1 MIPLK
6 ELEMKL
12 PSKVTVVEVGP
23 RDGFQNE
30 KQFIPTE
37 KKIQIIN
44 ALSMTGL
51 KNIQATSFV
60 HPKAIPQL
68 ADAEEVMAKI
78 NRPPGFSY
86 RVLAPNLR
94 GVRRAISFKP
104 QKINLMMS
112 VTESHNRAN
121 ANRSVEES
129 LKEFEAL
136 VSFILE
142 AGIEPSGGMACS
154 LGCPFEGKVTIP
166 QLARVIDRYIGMG
179 IRSIG
184 ISDTIGTA
192 NPKQVYDVCAAL
204 KDRYPDIHWTLH
216 PHNTRDLALA
226 NILAGMEAGVTDFD
240 SAIGGLGG
248 CPYAP
253 KATGNVSTEDLVNML
268 DEMGVETGVDLDAL
282 LKVTEMVREAIPHPL
297 DSAVSKAGKPWVL
310 RTPPDQQVKI
320 A

>member
-1 MIPLK
+1 MN
-6 ELEMKL
+6 L
-12 PSKVTVVEVGP
+12 PPKVTVVEVGP

-44 ALSMTGL
+44 ALSQTGL
-51 KNIQATSFV
+51 KDIQATSFV

-78 NRPPGFSY
+78 NRPPGVSF

-94 GVRRAISFKP
+94 GVQRAISFKP

-129 LKEFEAL
+129 LKDFENL
-136 VSFILE
+136 VSLIID

-166 QLARVIDRYIGMG
+166 QIQRVVDRYIAMG
-179 IRSIG
+179 IRSVG

-192 NPKQVYDVCAAL
+192 NPRLVYDVCAAL
-204 KDRYPDIHWTLH
+204 KDRYPQIHWTLH
-216 PHNTRDLALA
+216 LHNTRDLALA
-226 NILAGMEAGVTDFD
+226 NTLAGLEAGMTDFD

-268 DEMGVETGVDLDAL
+268 NEMGIETGIDLDAL
-282 LKVTEMVREAIPHPL
+282 MKVTEMVREAVPHPL
-297 DSAVSKAGKPWVL
+297 DSAVSKAGKPWIL
-310 RTPPDQQVKI
+310 RPPPGQQVKI

>member
-1 MIPLK
+1 
-6 ELEMKL
+6 MKF
-12 PSKVTVVEVGP
+12 PPKVTVVEVGP

-44 ALSMTGL
+44 ALSQTGL

-78 NRPPGFSY
+78 GRPPGVSY

-94 GVRRAISFKP
+94 GVQRAISFKP

-121 ANRSVEES
+121 ANRSVDES
-129 LKEFEAL
+129 LKDFESLVAL
-136 VSFILE
+136 IID

-154 LGCPFEGKVTIP
+154 LGCPFEGKVTLP
-166 QLARVIDRYIGMG
+166 QLARVIDRYIAMG

-192 NPKQVYDVCAAL
+192 NPKLVYDVCAAL
-204 KDRYPDIHWTLH
+204 KDRYPQIHWTLH
-216 PHNTRDLALA
+216 LHNTRDLALA
-226 NILAGMEAGVTDFD
+226 NTLAGLEAGMTDFD

-253 KATGNVSTEDLVNML
+253 KATGNVATEDLVNML
-268 DEMGVETGVDLDAL
+268 DEMGIDTGIDLDAL
-282 LKVTEMVREAIPHPL
+282 LTVAEMVREAVPHPL
-297 DSAVSKAGKPWVL
+297 DSAVSKAGKPWIL
-310 RTPPDQQVKI
+310 RPPPGQQVKV